1 MPVRVKSDE
10 ALQLDILAELK
21 WDPRVDQEEV
31 GVSVDDGIVTL
42 SGRIGSFAKRIA
54 AEECAH
60 HVHGVK
66 AVVNDLEVHL
76 PTDAVRD
83 DVELAHAVVEALRW
97 NAHVPNEALD
107 VTVHDG
113 WVTLKGTLDYRYQED
128 ETERIIRNMMGV
140 RGLTSLIRTKPPLK
154 PRDIRRQ
161 IEDALVRSAQVDAR
175 HISVEVDGPKVI
187 LKGSVRTT
195 AELHD
200 ARRAAW
206 SAPGVEEVENRI
218 AVMPDLGFA
227 ATNWGGATS

>member
-1 MPVRVKSDE
+1 MPVKVKSDE

-21 WDPRVDQEEV
+21 WDPRVEQEEV
-31 GVSVDDGIVTL
+31 GVSVDDGIVTI
-42 SGRIGSFAKRIA
+42 SGRISSYAKRVA

-76 PTDAVRD
+76 PTEAVRD
-83 DVELAHAVVEALRW
+83 DVEIAHAVVEALKW
-97 NAHVPNEALD
+97 QAHVPNEALD

-113 WVTLKGTLDYRYQED
+113 WVTLKGTLDYRYQQD
-128 ETERIIRNMMGV
+128 EAERLVRNMMGV
-140 RGLTSLIRTKPPLK
+140 RGLTSQIRTRPSLK
-154 PRDIRRQ
+154 PRDVRKQ
-161 IEDALVRSAQVDAR
+161 IEAALVRSAQIDAR
-175 HISVEVDGPKVI
+175 HISVEVEGSKVI
-187 LKGSVRTT
+187 LKGNVRTT

-218 AVMPDLGFA
+218 VVMPDLQVA
-227 ATNWGGATS
+227 VTNWGGAES

>member
-1 MPVRVKSDE
+1 
-10 ALQLDILAELK
+10 
-21 WDPRVDQEEV
+21 V
-31 GVSVDDGIVTL
+31 GVSVEEGIVTL
-42 SGRIGSFAKRIA
+42 SGRIDSYAKRAA
-54 AEECAH
+54 AEDCAH

-83 DVELAHAVVEALRW
+83 DFELAHAVVEALKW
-97 NAHVPNEALD
+97 SAQVPNEALD
-107 VTVHDG
+107 VTVHEG
-113 WVTLKGTLDYRYQED
+113 WVTLKGALDYRYQQE
-128 ETERIIRNMMGV
+128 ETERIVRNMMGV
-140 RGLTSLIRTKPPLK
+140 RGLTSLIHTRPPLK
-154 PRDIRRQ
+154 PRDVRKQ
-161 IEDALVRSAQVDAR
+161 IEAALVRSAQVDAR

-218 AVMPDLGFA
+218 VVMPDLPA
-227 ATNWGGATS
+227 AVTNWGGAES

>member
-1 MPVRVKSDE
+1 M
-10 ALQLDILAELK
+10 DILAELK

-42 SGRIGSFAKRIA
+42 SGRIGSYAKRTA

-76 PTDAVRD
+76 LTDAVRD
-83 DVELAHAVVEALRW
+83 DVELAHAIVEALKW

-107 VTVHDG
+107 VTVHEG
-113 WVTLKGTLDYRYQED
+113 WVTLKGTLDYRYQE
-128 ETERIIRNMMGV
+128 EEIERIVRNMMGV
-140 RGLTSLIRTKPPLK
+140 RGLTSLIQTRPPLK
-154 PRDIRRQ
+154 PRDVRKQ
-161 IEDALVRSAQVDAR
+161 IEAALVRSAQVDAR

-218 AVMPDLGFA
+218 VVMPDLGFA
-227 ATNWGGATS
+227 ATNWGGAAS

>member
-1 MPVRVKSDE
+1 MVKPDE
-10 ALQLDILAELK
+10 ALQFDVLAELK

-31 GVSVDDGIVTL
+31 GVSVEDGIVTL
-42 SGRIGSFAKRIA
+42 SGRIGSFAKRAA

-83 DVELAHAVVEALRW
+83 DVELAHAVIEALKW
-97 NAHVPNEALD
+97 QAHVPNEALD

-113 WVTLKGTLDYRYQED
+113 WVTLKGALDYRYQQD
-128 ETERIIRNMMGV
+128 EAERLVRNMIGV
-140 RGLTSLIRTKPPLK
+140 RGLTSLIHTRPQLK
-154 PRDIRRQ
+154 PRDVRDQ
-161 IEDALVRSAQVDAR
+161 IEAALVRSAQVDAR
-175 HISVEVDGPKVI
+175 HISVEVDGPRVI

-200 ARRAAW
+200 AVRAAW
-206 SAPGVEEVENRI
+206 AAPGVEEVDDRI
-218 AVMPDLGFA
+218 VVMPELRA
-227 ATNWGGATS
+227 AVTNWGGAES